1 MDTFPSVDR
10 AGRED
15 CGNHGAQTLP
25 GPRCYDRLGDG
36 IGNLD
41 PSVSLSSKFIRLFFG
56 FGFGLRKQKKKRR
69 KKNPITFMTKSFP
82 ELKILSLLS
91 KCKVLEALT

>member
-41 PSVSLSSKFIRLFFG
+41 PSGSLSSKFIRLFFG
-56 FGFGLRKQKKKRR
+56 FGFGLRKQKKKE
-69 KKNPITFMTKSFP
+69 KKKKTNYIYDEKFPRIENFKS
-82 ELKILSLLS
+82 
-91 KCKVLEALT
+91 LEQM